1 MARNVTIA
9 QVAEQAKVS
18 KSTVSQ
24 FLNKRY
30 EYMSESTRQRIEAA
44 IEELNYH
51 PNIIARSLKQK
62 STYTV
67 GVIVANIL
75 HSFST
80 QILRAIENN
89 FNDNGFHIIIC
100 NADDEPEKERNY
112 IEMLLAKQV
121 DGLIIFPTGG
131 NLDLYEQM
139 KQRNF
144 PVVFMDRKIDGLEID
159 TVMLDNHQA
168 AKLAVDAFVESD
180 YNQISIIT
188 TSIIRNTS
196 PRVERIE
203 GYKLALEEHGLP
215 VRPEY
220 IRTADA
226 EQIQG
231 VLKEL
236 FALQEP
242 PEAILAGNDIVL
254 IEVLKY
260 MKDHQ
265 LKIPKDVAVIG
276 IDEVSFAS
284 FYSPPLTVVTQPTI
298 EMANK
303 ATELLLAQINSK
315 NKTARTAIH
324 RLHPS
329 LIKRSSC

>member
-180 YNQISIIT
+180 YKQISIIT

-265 LKIPKDVAVIG
+265 LKIPEDVAVIG

-298 EMANK
+298 DMANK

>member
-1 MARNVTIA
+1 MAKNITIA

-24 FLNKRY
+24 YLNKRY

-51 PNIIARSLKQK
+51 PNSIARSLKQK

-89 FNDNGFHIIIC
+89 FNANGFHIIIC

-139 KQRNF
+139 NKQNF
-144 PVVFMDRKIDGLEID
+144 PVVFMDRKIDGLEVN
-159 TVMLDNHQA
+159 TVMLDNHRA
-168 AKLAVDAFVESD
+168 AQLAIDAFVESD
-180 YNQISIIT
+180 YKRISIIT

-203 GYKLALEEHGLP
+203 GYRQALEAHGLP
-215 VRPEY
+215 VREEY
-220 IRTADA
+220 VRTADA
-226 EQIQG
+226 ANIQNE
-231 VLKEL
+231 LNEL
-236 FALQEP
+236 FALDAP
-242 PEAILAGNDIVL
+242 PEAILAGNDRVL
-254 IEVLKY
+254 LEVLKY
-260 MKDHQ
+260 MKEHQ
-265 LKIPKDVAVIG
+265 LVIPDDVAVIG
-276 IDEVSFAS
+276 IDEVAFAS
-284 FYSPPLTVVTQPTI
+284 FYTPPLTVVTQPTI
-298 EMANK
+298 DMANK
-303 ATELLLAQINSK
+303 ATELLLEQIKSE
-315 NKTARTAIH
+315 NKTAKTAIH
-324 RLHPS
+324 RLQPS
-329 LIKRSSC
+329 LIKRGSC

>member
-1 MARNVTIA
+1 MKNITIA
-9 QVAEQAKVS
+9 EVAEHAKVS

-30 EYMSESTRQRIEAA
+30 EYMGEATRKRIEAA
-44 IEELNYH
+44 IQELDYH
-51 PNIIARSLKQK
+51 PNIVARSLKQK
-62 STYTV
+62 STHTV

-80 QILRAIENN
+80 QILRTIEND
-89 FNDNGFHIIIC
+89 FNKHGFHIIIC

-139 KQRNF
+139 KKKSF
-144 PVVFMDRKIDGLEID
+144 PVVFMDRKIDGLGID
-159 TVMLDNHQA
+159 TVMLDNQQA
-168 AKLAVDAFVESD
+168 ARLAVNKFIESD
-180 YNQISIIT
+180 YTKISIIT

-196 PRVERIE
+196 PRVERIA
-203 GYKLALEEHGLP
+203 GYKEALKENNLP
-215 VRPEY
+215 VLPEY
-220 IRTADA
+220 IKTADA
-226 EQIQG
+226 EHLQQ
-231 VLKEL
+231 VLQEL
-236 FALQEP
+236 FALEAP

-260 MKDHQ
+260 MKEHN
-265 LKIPKDVAVIG
+265 LTIPNDVAVIG

-284 FYSPPLTVVTQPTI
+284 FYTPPITVVAQPTI
-298 EMANK
+298 DMAHQ
-303 ATELLLAQINSK
+303 ATELLLQQINSET
-315 NKTARTAIH
+315 KTTRTAIH
-324 RLHPS
+324 RLQPS
-329 LIKRSSC
+329 LIKRNSC

>member
-1 MARNVTIA
+1 MAKNITIA

-24 FLNKRY
+24 YLNKRY
-30 EYMSESTRQRIEAA
+30 EYMSESTRRRIEAA

-51 PNIIARSLKQK
+51 PNVIARSLKQK

-89 FNDNGFHIIIC
+89 FNANGFHIIIC

-168 AKLAVDAFVESD
+168 ARLAINAFVESD
-180 YNQISIIT
+180 YRRISIIT

-203 GYKLALEEHGLP
+203 GYRHALEEHGIA
-215 VRPEY
+215 VRDDY

-226 EQIQG
+226 ANIQG
-231 VLKEL
+231 ELDEL
-236 FALQEP
+236 FALDSP
-242 PEAILAGNDIVL
+242 PEAILAGNDRVL
-254 IEVLKY
+254 LEVLKY
-260 MKDHQ
+260 MKEHQ
-265 LKIPKDVAVIG
+265 LTIPEDVAVIG

-284 FYSPPLTVVTQPTI
+284 FYTPPLTVVSQPTI
-298 EMANK
+298 DMADK
-303 ATELLLAQINSK
+303 ATELLLEQINSE
-315 NKTARTAIH
+315 NNTARTAIH
-324 RLHPS
+324 RLQPS
-329 LIKRSSC
+329 LIKRGSC